1 MAVAKKNF
9 FKDHYDWLV
18 AIAGLVLLVGVGVLF
33 ASSLGNSPDDARASC
48 AAELKQR
55 PPQHKAVAVNPEI
68 LKVLGEAERNFVS
81 PTSLEVPNDKK
92 GSFLASECRVYCQ
105 NVNPTNFCHKPIPY
119 KSKECP
125 FCHSPQLSSEDSVD
139 VARGGLDSDKDGMP
153 DAWESKYGFNP
164 LDPSDA
170 KLDADGDTFTNLE
183 EFEAKTNPKN
193 PVSHPD
199 FLDFLT
205 VASELRTDKL
215 PFLFKMATPLPSG
228 YRLTF
233 EVLGKDYRKTT
244 TALIGEE
251 IVFQLAKAKFVKGR
265 MQDDKVKSGWRV
277 LKYEKKED
285 RVARRGS
292 EQKMSVD
299 VSTVDL
305 ERISDKRVLTVQV
318 GAKSVSIEEQVDL
331 QWSRAGGK
339 KLTVTTGTEFS
350 LADRK
355 YKVKKL
361 VKGGSGC
368 EVTVVDLENNAE
380 KILR

>member
-18 AIAGLVLLVGVGVLF
+18 AIAGIVLLVGVGVLF
-33 ASSLGNSPDDARASC
+33 ASSLDNSPDEARAAC

-55 PPQHKAVAVNPEI
+55 PPQYKAVAVDPEI

-139 VARGGLDSDKDGMP
+139 AARGG
-153 DAWESKYGFNP
+153 
-164 LDPSDA
+164 SDA

-305 ERISDKRVLTVQV
+305 ERISDKRILTVQV
-318 GAKSVSIEEQVDL
+318 GAKSVSIEER
-331 QWSRAGGK
+331 WSRAAAVAK
-339 KLTVTTGTEFS
+339 
-350 LADRK
+350 
-355 YKVKKL
+355 
-361 VKGGSGC
+361 
-368 EVTVVDLENNAE
+368 
-380 KILR
+380 

>member
-18 AIAGLVLLVGVGVLF
+18 ALVGIALLVGVGVMF
-33 ASSLGNSPDDARASC
+33 VSSLGDSPEEARAAC
-48 AAELKQR
+48 AAELRQR
-55 PPQHKAVAVNPEI
+55 RPKHKAVPVDEKA
-68 LKVLGEAERNFVS
+68 LKVLGDAERNFVS
-81 PTSLEVPNDKK
+81 PSRLEVPNDKK
-92 GSFLASECRVYCQ
+92 GSFLASECRVYCK
-105 NVNPTNFCHKPIPY
+105 NPDRAVCHKPISV
-119 KSKECP
+119 KSEECP
-125 FCHSPQLSSEDSVD
+125 FCGYKQPKED
-139 VARGGLDSDKDGMP
+139 VADVVRGGADVDKDGLP
-153 DAWESKYGFNP
+153 DVWESKYGFNP
-164 LDPSDA
+164 LDPADA

-183 EFEAKTNPKN
+183 EFEAKTDPKN
-193 PVSHPD
+193 PQSHPD

-215 PFLFKMATPLPSG
+215 PFWFSMATPLPSG

-233 EVLGKDYRKTT
+233 DVTGKEYKRTT

-251 IVFQLAKAKFVKGR
+251 VVFQLAKAKFVKGR

-277 LKYEKKED
+277 LKYDKKED
-285 RVARRGS
+285 RVVRRGS
-292 EQKMSVD
+292 EQKMTVD

-318 GAKSVSIEEQVDL
+318 GVRSVSIEEQVDL
-331 QWSRAGGK
+331 QWNRAGGK
-339 KLTVTTGTEFS
+339 KVTVTTGTEFS

-361 VKGGSGC
+361 VKAGGGC
-368 EVTVVDLENNAE
+368 EVTVVDLEKNTE

>member
-1 MAVAKKNF
+1 MMAVSKKNF
-9 FKDHYDWLV
+9 IADHYDWLV
-18 AIAGLVLLVGVGVLF
+18 ALAGLGLVAGVAFMF
-33 ASSLGNSPDDARASC
+33 ATSGNLSEESARGAC
-48 AAELKQR
+48 KAELGRQTPAHR
-55 PPQHKAVAVNPEI
+55 DVPVADFTVFGKAQSGME
-68 LKVLGEAERNFVS
+68 S
-81 PTSLEVPNDKK
+81 PSLLQVPSDKA
-92 GSFLASECRVYCQ
+92 GNFLASECRVYCK
-105 NVNPTNFCHKPIPY
+105 NPDAAACHKPIPY
-119 KSKECP
+119 KSRECP
-125 FCHSPQLSSEDSVD
+125 FCGFKQPSEDSAEAV
-139 VARGGLDSDKDGMP
+139 RGGVDSDKDGMP
-153 DAWESKYGFNP
+153 DAWELKYALNP
-164 LDPSDA
+164 NDPSDA
-170 KLDADGDTFTNLE
+170 KADPDGDTFTNIE
-183 EFEAKTNPKN
+183 EFQAKTDPKD
-193 PVSHPD
+193 PQSHPD

-205 VASELRTDKL
+205 VASELRTEKL

-233 EVLGKDYRKTT
+233 EVLGKEYRKTT

-318 GAKSVSIEEQVDL
+318 GAKSASIEEQVDL

-361 VKGGSGC
+361 GKGGSGC
-368 EVTVVDLENNAE
+368 EVTVVDLENNTE